1 MSKVILDSNDL
12 RACESKVP
20 ADVPVTMI
28 NLVAYNAEAQY
39 DELGTPAITG
49 ADAYLKCY
57 APAFNEVAT
66 ELGIEGIDL
75 MYVGAVAQTLVGPAE
90 PRWDAVAIVRYPN
103 FSTLRKLLESP
114 EYLAK
119 AEPHRH
125 AALKSWMFIATFRPS
140 AE

>member
-1 MSKVILDSNDL
+1 MSKVILDPKDL
-12 RACESKVP
+12 KACESKVP
-20 ADVPVTMI
+20 ADVPVTMV

-39 DELGTPAITG
+39 DEPDAPSITG
-49 ADAYLKCY
+49 ADAYLKHY
-57 APAFNEVAT
+57 APAFNEVAA

-75 MYVGAVAQTLVGPAE
+75 VYVGSVAQTLVGPAE

-119 AEPHRH
+119 AEPHRY
-125 AALKSWMFIATFRPS
+125 AALRSWMFIVTF
-140 AE
+140 